1 MVKRAVKA
9 IVQGT
14 VQGVFFRN
22 FCKENADKLKLE
34 GFVRNLTDGNVE
46 VVLEGDNTAIDKMIG
61 VLKKGPEHSQIKNVS
76 VEEKK
81 WAGEFNSFKILRF

>member
-1 MVKRAVKA
+1 MVKRAVNAVVK
-9 IVQGT
+9 GT

-22 FCKENADKLKLE
+22 FCKENADKLRLK

-46 VVLEGDNTAIDKMIG
+46 VVLEGDNAAIDKMLG
-61 VLKKGPEHSQIKNVS
+61 VLKKGPAHSQIKKVD

-81 WAGEFNSFKILRF
+81 WAGDFDSFKILRF